1 MATAQT
7 SEQER
12 LTTGLCGHSNPGQS
26 VRQLR
31 DDSPQHVFGGLHQ
44 TRVVHGAIRQLGATP
59 CPTAVHAEAAHAA
72 GGSPQSHAGCG
83 AVRDAWGTQSH
94 TQASNKLSKRTTV
107 AVTEN
112 TSVPSIAQ
120 LLVMQQQ
127 SRTHGEV

>member
-12 LTTGLCGHSNPGQS
+12 LTTGLGGHSNPGQS

-44 TRVVHGAIRQLGATP
+44 TRVVHGAIRQLGATQ

-72 GGSPQSHAGCG
+72 GGSPGSHAGGG
-83 AVRDAWGTQSH
+83 AVRDAWGTHSY
-94 TQASNKLSKRTTV
+94 TQASNKLSKRTSV
-107 AVTEN
+107 AVTER
-112 TSVPSIAQ
+112 TSGPFIVQQI
-120 LLVMQQQ
+120 VMRQR
-127 SRTHGEV
+127 SRPHPEV